1 MKKSVF
7 SFSIVLLYLL
17 FVVIAK
23 PIAQPGNGN
32 LELLAARDTVQYPY
46 YFWFRRP
53 FYDQDYDGGDNTYY
67 NLQPDRRSS
76 TISYANVGAGWG
88 R

>member
-1 MKKSVF
+1 MNTRVF
-7 SFSIVLLYLL
+7 SLWIVFLQLVLVL
-17 FVVIAK
+17 AMPVAE
-23 PIAQPGNGN
+23 PQNDN
-32 LELLAARDTVQYPY
+32 LELLAARDTVRYPY
-46 YFWFRRP
+46 VFWFRRP

-67 NLQPDRRSS
+67 NLPPDRRSS